1 MRRAPRGLKIS
12 GLSILCSIIS
22 CRLRWCYQSQSDKA
36 SGQTSVYP
44 ASVFSKLSSLNDF
57 KLSFQDPFSSVCLL
71 HVESNWCYVTRS
83 HDPFSQLRMKNESAV
98 VLGCSSF
105 RADLQ
110 KVSSFQYR
118 AQKNKDMT
126 FSSQKVNC
134 VSQTLVWSVCP
145 LDLNIL
151 LLSNMIRSK
160 YLVPTSST
168 VVWNCKVWVFINES
182 LCSK

>member
-83 HDPFSQLRMKNESAV
+83 HDAV
-98 VLGCSSF
+98 VL
-105 RADLQ
+105 
-110 KVSSFQYR
+110 VSSFQYR

-151 LLSNMIRSK
+151 LLSNRIRSK